1 MYEMT
6 RKEKILF
13 ILILF
18 FLSTLFLPWIL
29 LINVIAASLL
39 GLFAFVFNSWKE
51 KWLTFK
57 ERKHIRSMFL
67 FFIMIIISV
76 LLSSNFWKRASL
88 FGSTVTTF
96 IFSGTRKSYYKTITV
111 LLVK

>member
-18 FLSTLFLPWIL
+18 FLSTLFVPWIL

-57 ERKHIRSMFL
+57 ERKHIRWMFL

-76 LLSSNFWKRASL
+76 LLSSNFEKGFRYL
-88 FGSTVTTF
+88 DP
-96 IFSGTRKSYYKTITV
+96 RLP
-111 LLVK
+111 LLYFPVRGNRIIKLLLCY